1 VASFPRFVPP
11 ASRVEFT
18 PGWHPRTW
26 ELTGIVAL
34 LLGLLTGVA
43 FALFADRGSLAGE
56 RYHLWRWQ
64 TETLTSTVFARLG
77 IGPDPDAAAGE
88 QAVRSYFRITSQ
100 LRTALD
106 TDPANVTL
114 IDALVSERSV
124 YENDVERFVE
134 GAIADAVREAG
145 LTRSLPLFNGVRILW
160 PPVDFELTT
169 PPQLLVRSPRDR
181 IERSGDTLL
190 QPGLTFAEIEE
201 IERKTEDD
209 DTSTIVVSIGGLA
222 AYPAIVTADRSYD
235 GLLDTAAHEWVHHY
249 LAFYPLGEAWGQG
262 GDAYTL
268 NETTAELAGREIANL
283 VRKNAPI
290 ELPSGEDGRALPRTN
305 APPVTIDFNTEMR
318 TTRLEVDRLLA
329 EGKVDEAERYM
340 EERRRFL
347 EEHGISIRRL
357 NQAYFAF
364 YGTYASGPASSDPI
378 GPKVNRVWELTGDVG
393 VFLAVMREVA
403 TVEQLDR
410 AIAALEAVG
419 ADGK

>member
-1 VASFPRFVPP
+1 MASFPRFVPP
-11 ASRVEFT
+11 ASRVDFT

-26 ELTGIVAL
+26 ELTGVAAL

-43 FALFADRGSLAGE
+43 FALFAERGSLAGE

-77 IGPDPDAAAGE
+77 IGPDPGATDGE
-88 QAVRSYFRITSQ
+88 NAVRSYFRITSR

-181 IERSGDTLL
+181 IGRSGDTLL

-201 IERKTEDD
+201 IERKTEDE

-290 ELPSGEDGRALPRTN
+290 ELAAGEDGRALPRTN

-329 EGKVDEAERYM
+329 EGKIDEAERYM

-393 VFLAVMREVA
+393 TFLIVMREVS
-403 TVEQLDR
+403 TVQQLDR
-410 AIAALEAVG
+410 AIAALEAGGV
-419 ADGK
+419 DGK

>member
-1 VASFPRFVPP
+1 MASFPRFVPP